1 MTQYVEEMEV
11 SKSADNRKSW
21 RYPVRPNDTLEGI
34 AERYYGDPSKWKQI
48 ARQNNIENP
57 RRIAPGTILNLP
69 PIDE

>member
-34 AERYYGDPSKWKQI
+34 AERYYGDPSK
-48 ARQNNIENP
+48 
-57 RRIAPGTILNLP
+57 
-69 PIDE
+69 